1 MALRLEKIADLKFHQ
16 QLLILGGVLFL
27 VILGFVFMVYR
38 PMCQELKDSEKEYSR
53 LESKLVEDRRI
64 ASNLP
69 KFKAEF
75 EKLQLQ
81 LKEALAELPN
91 QQEIPSLLTSIA
103 GLARE
108 EGLEVLSF
116 KPKSEQ
122 VKGFYAEVPVELE
135 LRGAYHEV
143 AMFFYDVS
151 KMARIVNMNN
161 LQMGSAK
168 MTEGRN
174 VLSVKCLATTF
185 RFVEKAPES
194 KSAVKRKGKR
204 K

>member
-1 MALRLEKIADLKFHQ
+1 MALRLEKVADLKLYQ
-16 QLLILGGVLFL
+16 QLLILGSILILIV
-27 VILGFVFMVYR
+27 LGFVFMVYR
-38 PMCQELKDSEKEYSR
+38 PMCQELADTDKEYSR
-53 LESKLVEDRRI
+53 LESKLIEDRRI
-64 ASNLP
+64 ANNLP

-91 QQEIPSLLTSIA
+91 QKEIPSLLTSIA

-122 VKGFYAEVPVELE
+122 IKGFYAEVPVELE

-143 AMFFYDVS
+143 AMFFYDVG

-194 KSAVKRKGKR
+194 KSKVKRKGK
-204 K
+204 KK

>member
-1 MALRLEKIADLKFHQ
+1 MALRLEKISDLKLYQ
-16 QLLILGGVLFL
+16 QLLIMGIVLLL
-27 VILGFVFMVYR
+27 VILGFLFAVYR
-38 PMCQELKDSEKEYSR
+38 PMCQELTDLNKDYAR

-64 ASNLP
+64 ANDLP

-81 LKEALAELPN
+81 LTEALKELPN
-91 QQEIPSLLTSIA
+91 QKEIPSLLTSIA

-135 LRGAYHEV
+135 LLGTYHEV
-143 AMFFYDVS
+143 AMFFYDVG
-151 KMARIVNMNN
+151 KMARIVNVNN
-161 LQMGSAK
+161 LQMGNSK
-168 MTEGRN
+168 MTAGRN
-174 VLSVKCLATTF
+174 LLSIKCLATTF
-185 RFVEKAPES
+185 RFVENAPVS
-194 KSAVKRKGKR
+194 KSKVKRKGKKR
-204 K
+204 